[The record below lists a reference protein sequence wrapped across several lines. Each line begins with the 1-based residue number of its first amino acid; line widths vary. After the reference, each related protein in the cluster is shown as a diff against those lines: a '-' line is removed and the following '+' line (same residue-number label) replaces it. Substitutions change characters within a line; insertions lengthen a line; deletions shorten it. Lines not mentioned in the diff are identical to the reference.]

1 MADFGENASW
11 SGGDDG
17 HGYRGMRNAREAAAR
32 RMERA
37 DLGFHEV
44 RIEAGERERRMVGV
58 DRDDKEQAR
67 YWEGQE
73 SRSSLFR
80 VRVEVD
86 MCCGVAVA
94 LYVSTRLSDGS
105 QARSAKSYLWLW
117 LWWRRRRRII
127 WLSLWRYIML
137 FTAI

>member
-1 MADFGENASW
+1 MAGFGENASW

-37 DLGFHEV
+37 VLDFHEV
-44 RIEAGERERRMVGV
+44 RIEAGERAQRMVGV
-58 DRDDKEQAR
+58 DRDDKGRAR

-73 SRSSLFR
+73 SRRSLYL

-86 MCCGVAVA
+86 MCCTVAVA
-94 LYVSTRLSDGS
+94 LYVSIRPSGGS
-105 QARSAKSYLWLW
+105 
-117 LWWRRRRRII
+117 
-127 WLSLWRYIML
+127 
-137 FTAI
+137 